1 MSYLKEQL
9 KNIAWSKE
17 QLLKEGFT
25 PEEMEEAFQ
34 EDMFFPKTNTE
45 LTDAKYAVK
54 MQFENKQFDETKAAR
69 LGQLL
74 SRSLD
79 LYKNAARELRKD
91 RVATDKAVKAAEEA
105 FKKQQ
110 AGEPPVVETENV
122 KVKDKKGWFSKNK
135 WWVIGGLAVVATV
148 ITVVAI
154 KSNKNKTLNK

>member
-1 MSYLKEQL
+1 MSFLKEQL
-9 KNIAWSKE
+9 KNIAWTKE

-25 PEEMEEAFQ
+25 PEEQEEAFQ
-34 EDMFFPKTNTE
+34 EDMFFPKSNTE

-54 MQFENKQFDETKAAR
+54 MQFENKQFDDAKAAR

-74 SRSLD
+74 TRSLD

-105 FKKQQ
+105 FNKAKE
-110 AGEPPVVETENV
+110 GKSPVVETENV
-122 KVKDKKGWFSKNK
+122 KVKEKGWLSKNK

-148 ITVVAI
+148 ITVVVI
-154 KSNKNKTLNK
+154 KNKNKIPK